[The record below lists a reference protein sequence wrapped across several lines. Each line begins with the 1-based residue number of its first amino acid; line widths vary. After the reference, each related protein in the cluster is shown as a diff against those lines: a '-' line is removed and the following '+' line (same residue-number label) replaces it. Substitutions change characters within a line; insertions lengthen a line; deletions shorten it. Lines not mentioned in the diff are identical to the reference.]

1 MSRRQAAIQLM
12 HLDPSKAMPRISKA
26 KCDLVR
32 RARLQAV
39 PRQEPGL
46 AFKGL
51 PRRVARLLSAVERE
65 DIGSIAWDT
74 ASVKLDLEA
83 RRLIRR
89 LPGSRRQRL
98 LRVR

>member
-12 HLDPSKAMPRISKA
+12 HPDPSKATPRISKA
-26 KCDLVR
+26 KYDLVR
-32 RARLQAV
+32 RASLQAV

-51 PRRVARLLSAVERE
+51 PGRVARLLSAVQRK

-74 ASVKLDLEA
+74 TSVKLDREV